1 MTPGFHAES
10 VPVDIGGSPS
20 MRVCTTLAAMFD
32 HDTRLSG
39 NVTLAVTP
47 QGPRDLWI
55 SMLHANNRGTG
66 TVARLLDA
74 VCLLC
79 DMHRVVVRL
88 QAVSLKST
96 LKASDGALGQD
107 ALRAFYERRS
117 FVHDPHGRDHGM
129 IRRPC
134 ASLDDAT
141 DAGGRMR
148 IMRTDRRR
156 SNT

>member
-10 VPVDIGGSPS
+10 VPVDVGGSPS
-20 MRVCTTLAAMFD
+20 MRVCATIAAMFEN
-32 HDTRLSG
+32 DTRLSG

-55 SMLHANNRGTG
+55 SMLHANRRGTG

-74 VCLLC
+74 LCLLC
-79 DMHRVVVRL
+79 DIHGVVVRL
-88 QAVSLKST
+88 QAVSLKAT
-96 LKASDGALGQD
+96 LKTSEGALDQD
-107 ALRAFYERRS
+107 ALRAFYERRA
-117 FVHDPHGRDHGM
+117 FAHDPHGRNQGM
-129 IRRPC
+129 VRRPC
-134 ASLDDAT
+134 ASGDDAA
-141 DAGGRMR
+141 DAEGRMG